1 MDNIVSTGRI
11 GEDIAARFLLK
22 KGYEILELN
31 YRKFHGEIDIIAKDL
46 NEIVFVEVKTVTREM
61 LDTVTRETYR
71 PEDNMHKSKV
81 KTVSRTAEL
90 YLIDK
95 KLNCEW
101 RLDFIAVELDKSSNK
116 AKVRHLK
123 GVYL

>member
-1 MDNIVSTGRI
+1 MSQGASTGKI
-11 GEDIAARFLLK
+11 GEEIATRFLIK

-46 NEIVFVEVKTVTREM
+46 DEVVFVEVKTVTRESFEG
-61 LDTVTRETYR
+61 VPRETYR
-71 PEDNMHKSKV
+71 PEDNMHKSKL

-90 YLIDK
+90 YMIDK
-95 KLNCEW
+95 GLDSEW
-101 RLDFIAVELDKSSNK
+101 RIDSIAVEMEKSSKK

-123 GVYL
+123 AVYL

>member
-1 MDNIVSTGRI
+1 MDNKVSTGRI
-11 GEDIAARFLLK
+11 GEDVAARFLLR

-46 NEIVFVEVKTVTREM
+46 NEIVFVEVKTVTRES
-61 LDTVTRETYR
+61 LNTVTRETYL
-71 PEDNMHKSKV
+71 PEDNMHKSKI

-90 YLIDK
+90 YLIEK
-95 KLNCEW
+95 MLNNEW
-101 RLDFIAVELDKSSNK
+101 RIDFIAVELEHSSNK